1 MPLNKFLPVLLFC
14 FETLATQAQTLS
26 YTHHLCLDQ
35 TLLYEDI
42 SQAGHYYYVP
52 DTAQITLDATGAP
65 QISNNRFIM
74 DERAF
79 NPGAIFQVM
88 LNFAFSQEKLKALE
102 YQLQQKQ
109 PGAHIVGAVPFQLS
123 QGISPT
129 FSHEQHSSFEFFP
142 PAAGVLQIA
151 LPKSGALL
159 AQSKGFSFESVL
171 NGFYSVSFEGYVE
184 VPSHLMQFLLSA
196 DSSTQLLSL
205 LQSYLSNKTLSL
217 YSKNGQEIP
226 VFDRE
231 IQVFAV
237 FLTQQL
243 LNQAIN
249 PANLEK
255 GKNYRIEIAGA
266 KLEFPLG
273 YHVRSTLPATEA
285 FKKSQVNLSKDGFD
299 FRSIRILKDF
309 DFEDILPNVNAYRA
323 DLQLI
328 AGPLGQRKVL
338 IVDDLIEEIGP
349 SRQGLSL
356 EYTRLDERIR
366 NVDDYTFSIKSSVN
380 VDKNFRVVNASPWS
394 IGSWQGIALVAVFN
408 VFSIEV
414 EYDTADLRQFLG
426 ARVEYFEAIKKEN
439 VTTPIGNQSETYTLG
454 QSLGD
459 VIMNSEQPL
468 VQKYLLSPKKK
479 ESAYFYKVTWFLK
492 SSSALQN
499 NSNPII
505 ETLPKLE
512 INSSYQYL
520 IAPKFK

>member
-1 MPLNKFLPVLLFC
+1 MRLNKFLPVLLFC
-14 FETLATQAQTLS
+14 FVTLVTHAQTLS
-26 YTHHLCLDQ
+26 YAHHLRLDQ

-42 SQAGHYYYVP
+42 YQPGHYYYVP
-52 DTAQITLDATGAP
+52 DTAQIALDARGAP
-65 QISNNRFIM
+65 QISNNRFVM

-88 LNFAFSQEKLKALE
+88 LNFALPQEKIRTLE
-102 YQLQQKQ
+102 RLLQQKH
-109 PGAHIVGAVPFQLS
+109 PGARIVGAVPFQLS
-123 QGISPT
+123 QGNSPA

-171 NGFYSVSFEGYVE
+171 NGSYSVSFEGYVE
-184 VPSHLMQFLLSA
+184 VPSHLLQFILSA
-196 DSSTQLLSL
+196 DSNAQLLSL
-205 LQSYLSNKTLSL
+205 LQSYLSNKTLNL
-217 YSKNGQEIP
+217 YSKNGQETP

-266 KLEFPLG
+266 KLELPLG

-285 FKKSQVNLSKDGFD
+285 LKKSQVNLSKDGFD
-299 FRSIRILKDF
+299 FRTIRILEDL
-309 DFEDILPNVNAYRA
+309 DFEDILPNVNTYRA
-323 DLQLI
+323 DLQLVT
-328 AGPLGQRKVL
+328 GPLEKRKVC
-338 IVDDLIEEIGP
+338 IIDDLIEEIKRN
-349 SRQGLSL
+349 RQGLFL
-356 EYTRLDERIR
+356 EYLRLDKPIR

-380 VDKNFRVVNASPWS
+380 VDKNSKVVNASSWS
-394 IGSWQGIALVAVFN
+394 IGSWQGIALVPVFK

-414 EYDTADLRQFLG
+414 EYDTADLQQFLG
-426 ARVEYFEAIKKEN
+426 ARVEFFDAIKKEN
-439 VTTPIGNQSETYTLG
+439 VTTTMGNQSDSYTLG

-459 VIMNSEQPL
+459 VILNTEQAL
-468 VQKYLLSPKKK
+468 IRKKLLCPKKD
-479 ESAYFYKVTWFLK
+479 ESVYFYKVTWFLRP
-492 SSSALQN
+492 SAMLQN
-499 NSNPII
+499 NLPPII
-505 ETLPKLE
+505 ETLPELKV
-512 INSSYQYL
+512 NDDYL
-520 IAPKFK
+520 YLMAPKFK